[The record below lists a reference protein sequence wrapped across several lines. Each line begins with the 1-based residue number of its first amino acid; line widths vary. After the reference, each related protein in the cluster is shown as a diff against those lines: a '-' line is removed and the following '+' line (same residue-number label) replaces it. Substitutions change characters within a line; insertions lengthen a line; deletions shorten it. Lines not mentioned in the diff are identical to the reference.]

1 MFSPRLLNTVLSYVQ
16 ESYYRYTSVIYNK
29 FKGSDN
35 TIKMQ
40 ECIFEKNSSH
50 YTDSP
55 KDSSISDSLNLKES
69 GGDNCRE
76 YLKSKYNPSVD
87 WWTIEIEN
95 ANNFDFTQVVPKNNR
110 DFWVGKSCYIK
121 EVDEHGNINEV
132 KTILHVKTNL
142 VLSID
147 GDLLGR
153 NINGEFIDVKDLPI
167 DVKIW
172 YQSCGF

>member
-1 MFSPRLLNTVLSYVQ
+1 MLASRLLTSVLSYVQ
-16 ESYYRYTSVIYNK
+16 ESYSRYATVIYKK

-40 ECIFEKNSSH
+40 ECIIDTH
-50 YTDSP
+50 YPS
-55 KDSSISDSLNLKES
+55 KDVDFNDSLNSKES
-69 GGDNCRE
+69 GGD
-76 YLKSKYNPSVD
+76 YLKTKYNPNID

-95 ANNFDFTQVVPKNNR
+95 ATNFDFTQVVPKNNR

-121 EVDEHGNINEV
+121 EVDEHGNVNEI

-147 GDLLGR
+147 GELLGR
-153 NINGEFIDVKDLPI
+153 NIKGEFVDVEKLPLE
-167 DVKIW
+167 VKVW
-172 YQSCGF
+172 YKKCGL